1 MNAGRNKIVYDGTYG
16 DSTQL
21 IFLRARWYNPANGR
35 FQSRDTWEGNVNRPM
50 SMNRWGYVEGNPL
63 RFIDPTGHYNREAA
77 VSYAYKHDRDLS
89 LLDVTGLPGF
99 QCTNFASS
107 VLWAGGIR
115 DPRPDPRDPI
125 NAEHYKDPANLKY
138 DDDDDVSVQGLQPP
152 YWNEDIMKDS
162 PFGNYWFLFLQ
173 EWYVTD
179 QLVDFLGK
187 NSLADFKSYPGV
199 VPQFNVAKST
209 SENVNRNNTQWKE
222 WLRANKASIMPGD
235 LVFYKWSS
243 GNSWDHVAVVTDWSV
258 QTYMDETGNDTD
270 ENNRSW
276 GMIAGLLYY
285 HEIAQF
291 DCGFDW
297 DMIKPRVVEQSGSI
311 QYPADR
317 NRSVD
322 NTAGQVG
329 SIMFAHIR

>member
-1 MNAGRNKIVYDGTYG
+1 
-16 DSTQL
+16 
-21 IFLRARWYNPANGR
+21 
-35 FQSRDTWEGNVNRPM
+35 
-50 SMNRWGYVEGNPL
+50 
-63 RFIDPTGHYNREAA
+63 
-77 VSYAYKHDRDLS
+77 
-89 LLDVTGLPGF
+89 
-99 QCTNFASS
+99 
-107 VLWAGGIR
+107 
-115 DPRPDPRDPI
+115 
-125 NAEHYKDPANLKY
+125 
-138 DDDDDVSVQGLQPP
+138 
-152 YWNEDIMKDS
+152 MKDS